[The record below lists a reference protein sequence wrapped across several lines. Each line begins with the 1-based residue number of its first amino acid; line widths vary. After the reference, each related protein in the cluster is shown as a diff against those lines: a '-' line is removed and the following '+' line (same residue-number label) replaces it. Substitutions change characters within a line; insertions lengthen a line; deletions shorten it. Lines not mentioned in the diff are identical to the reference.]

1 MTLFDLHVY
10 ALSCRCSDCCRRRCR
25 RRHRRRRQRRRRRRW
40 RLSLKK
46 VLVTI

>member
-1 MTLFDLHVY
+1 MYMRLVVVGP
-10 ALSCRCSDCCRRRCR
+10 DCCRRRCR